1 MRVKTISLIK
11 GLLACL
17 LLLSFVRV
25 LHAAD
30 DTRFTLKDGVINDSD
45 LGLQWAPAPDRA
57 MNHPEAEKYALN
69 LSLADGGWRL
79 PTRAELRSL
88 YDASKPGGADPKF
101 NVGEYWVWTSELDG
115 QSGAWDC
122 DFLVDRGGR
131 CRRDDSYA
139 NGTVRVLA
147 VRSRR

>member
-1 MRVKTISLIK
+1 MRVKKISLIE

-17 LLLSFVRV
+17 FLLSFVSV

-30 DTRFTLKDGVINDSD
+30 DTRFTLKDGIIDDSK
-45 LGLQWAPAPDRA
+45 LGLQWVPAPDRT
-57 MNHPEAEKYALN
+57 MTHNQAEEYARN
-69 LSLADGGWRL
+69 LSLAGGRWRL

-101 NVGEYWVWTSELDG
+101 NAGEFWVWTSELDG
-115 QSGAWDC
+115 PSGAWDC
-122 DFLVDRGGR
+122 DFLTGTGGR
-131 CRRDDSYA
+131 CRSDDSYA